1 MNEHE
6 NRRRVYRATFDTN
19 IFVSS
24 VIRKGNL
31 PNRLL
36 SLWREGRFVLIL
48 SQTIIDEIQKV
59 LSRPKMRRKHGY
71 PVSEITNL
79 INLLQQANI
88 GEVPSTFELCRDAK
102 DNMLVDCAIS
112 GRVQF
117 LVSNDNDLLDDAELE
132 KALFEYGVA
141 IVNPP
146 VFMEKIREV

>member
-6 NRRRVYRATFDTN
+6 NRQRVYRATFDTN

-36 SLWREGRFVLIL
+36 SLWREGRFV
-48 SQTIIDEIQKV
+48 
-59 LSRPKMRRKHGY
+59 
-71 PVSEITNL
+71 
-79 INLLQQANI
+79 
-88 GEVPSTFELCRDAK
+88 GEVSSTFELCRDAN